1 MTKGKLPFGY
11 GSFSAPAGRAT
22 PAEVSD
28 LACLCQDD
36 PVIQAVLDAVDS
48 FAVVLNAQRQIL
60 AANSTLLEALSAEE
74 ARMFRGLRPGEV
86 LGCVHA
92 SEGPEGCGSSR
103 ACRGCGA
110 LQSVL
115 ATQVTRQAATAECL
129 ISTERDGRWEAKEFT
144 VRTLPLT
151 VAGHALTLLTLKDIS
166 AQKRREALE
175 RIFIHDVQDS
185 LQGLRRCT
193 TILQAAGAD
202 ATVIAE
208 RILDLAGHLTAK
220 VESQSR
226 LLQAESGGLVPAVR
240 TVAPDHILDELW
252 ASLGPEMAAR
262 LLRLPST
269 TEAPLVRTDP
279 DILNRVLT
287 KMVLNALEAI
297 PQGGLVQIWHES
309 RSGRPVFVVQ
319 NPGCMP
325 PEVADRIFQ
334 RSFSTKPGPG
344 RGLGTYGMKLLGETI
359 LGGRVGFTT
368 SWAEGTCFFIELP
381 LDD

>member
-1 MTKGKLPFGY
+1 MTEGKLPSAY
-11 GSFSAPAGRAT
+11 GSSSAPRGRAT

-28 LACLCQDD
+28 LACLCQED

-60 AANSTLLEALSAEE
+60 AANSTLLQSLSTEE
-74 ARMFRGLRPGEV
+74 ARVFRGLRPGEV

-92 SEGPEGCGSSR
+92 TEGPEGCGSSR

-115 ATQVTRQAATAECL
+115 ATQESRQAATAECL

-151 VAGHALTLLTLKDIS
+151 VAGHALTLLTLQDIS

-185 LQGLRRCT
+185 LQDLRSWT

-208 RILDLAGHLTAK
+208 RILELAGHLTAK
-220 VESQSR
+220 LESQSR

-240 TVAPDHILDELW
+240 TVSSEHILDELW
-252 ASLGPEMAAR
+252 VSLGAEKTAR
-262 LLRLPST
+262 FLRLPSAMN
-269 TEAPLVRTDP
+269 APLIRTDP
-279 DILNRVLT
+279 AILCRVLT
-287 KMVLNALEAI
+287 KMVLNALEAL
-297 PQGGLVQIWHES
+297 PLGGQAQIWHES

-325 PEVADRIFQ
+325 PEVADRVFQ
-334 RSFSTKPGPG
+334 RSFSTKAGPG

-368 SWAEGTCFFIELP
+368 NWAEGTRFFIELP
-381 LDD
+381 AGD